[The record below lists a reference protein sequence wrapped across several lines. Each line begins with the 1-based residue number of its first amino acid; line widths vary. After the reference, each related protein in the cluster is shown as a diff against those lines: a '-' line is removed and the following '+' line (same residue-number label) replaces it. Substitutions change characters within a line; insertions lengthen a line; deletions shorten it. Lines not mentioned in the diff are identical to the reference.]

1 MNVQIQPEF
10 RQCFNCNYE
19 ATTNQTICPRCHKAK
34 FFASGNIRT
43 RGIVLLIVGLFLVV
57 FMGAIGVFVGL
68 MLLGSMKNPESA
80 RKINNEWLT
89 FVAIYGVFAAVIVF
103 GLNSIVSGIWM
114 IAAGR
119 RNRFLVWVMWALLVA
134 LMAAGAIAG
143 ALVS

>member
-1 MNVQIQPEF
+1 MNVQVQPEF

-19 ATTNQTICPRCHKAK
+19 AVTDQTICPRCHKAK
-34 FFASGNIRT
+34 FITASSIRT

-80 RKINNEWLT
+80 RKIKDEWFT
-89 FVAIYGVFAAVIVF
+89 FIAIYGVFAAVIVF

-114 IAAGR
+114 VAARR
-119 RNRFLVWVMWALLVA
+119 RNRFLVWVMWALLA
-134 LMAAGAIAG
+134 LLLAASGFASAF
-143 ALVS
+143 LS